1 MLWNELSIEV
11 PQEYVEPISYLF
23 SRYGRALSVEKAN
36 NDLVLLKTYLPSTS
50 RRNLARIE
58 VGVNLVR
65 VLEPMREM
73 EIKEVKDE
81 DWETAWKTHFNLLKV
96 GKKMAIKPSWIAY
109 EPAPDEVIIE
119 LDPGLAFGTGYHPT
133 TKMCLEALEGLIQP
147 DSEVLDLG
155 TGSGILTIAAAK
167 LGAKE
172 VLALDVDPIAVKAA
186 RKNFKA
192 IGLLTR
198 ASGPKNPGQQIRL
211 ARGTLPQ
218 SLATENS
225 FNLVVANISAK
236 VIQGK
241 AQQIMDV
248 LKLGG
253 TLLVSGFIENQCQ
266 ELKDVLVGTG
276 FCHKTTYHTDDWVAL
291 LLGKPD

>member
-50 RRNLARIE
+50 KRNLARIE

-109 EPAPDEVIIE
+109 HPAPDEVIIE

-133 TKMCLEALEGLIQP
+133 TKMCLEALEELIQP

-186 RKNFKA
+186 RKNLKA
-192 IGLLTR
+192 VGLLTR
-198 ASGPKNPGQQIRL
+198 ASGPKNPVQQIRL
-211 ARGTLPQ
+211 AKGTLPH
-218 SLATENS
+218 SLAKENS
-225 FNLVVANISAK
+225 SNLVVANISAK

-241 AQQIMDV
+241 AQQIMDA
-248 LKLGG
+248 LKPGG

-266 ELKDVLVGTG
+266 ELKDVLLGAG
-276 FCHKTTYHTDDWVAL
+276 FCHNKTYRTDDWVAL
-291 LLGKPD
+291 LLSKPD